1 MVLAW
6 DESSSDASFANGYLR
21 TTLRADTLSNANVA
35 LRGDLEQLTGYIFRG
50 NGTSGRFSVHCFCD
64 EIGQLGEIPGQAFEV
79 GVDYHMEVG
88 AVGDRLTMKAW
99 PVGENEPALPQLV
112 LFDDR
117 LSEGAIALAPAVSPA
132 ALTQPTRV
140 DVSYDSI
147 SFRPSALGD
156 INQDS
161 LVDVRDVDQ
170 LNSAIADANQH
181 PYFDLNRDGSVDV
194 EDRRTWVQDEAFAH
208 TYFGD
213 ANLDGEFNTND
224 LVSIFQAGQYEDA
237 IEGNA
242 TWETG
247 DWNGDGDFGTADL
260 VFAFQDGGFEQ
271 GPRVASQNVPEPS
284 ASLLILTAMFGL
296 RTKRR

>member
-1 MVLAW
+1 M
-6 DESSSDASFANGYLR
+6 SDPSAS
-21 TTLRADTLSNANVA
+21 ADAPRYSFV
-35 LRGDLEQLTGYIFRG
+35 
-50 NGTSGRFSVHCFCD
+50 
-64 EIGQLGEIPGQAFEV
+64 IPVYNEREV
-79 GVDYHMEVG
+79 
-88 AVGDRLTMKAW
+88 
-99 PVGENEPALPQLV
+99 LPQLFPRLDALLERLDGPAEV
-112 LFDDR
+112 L
-117 LSEGAIALAPAVSPA
+117 
-132 ALTQPTRV
+132 
-140 DVSYDSI
+140 
-147 SFRPSALGD
+147 
-156 INQDS
+156 
-161 LVDVRDVDQ
+161 LVDDG
-170 LNSAIADANQH
+170 S
-181 PYFDLNRDGSVDV
+181 RDGSVDV

-284 ASLLILTAMFGL
+284 ASLLILTAMIGL
-296 RTKRR
+296 RTRRR